1 MSRPDALASPMEPRP
16 HKIDLLFEGAG
27 RDAAARDVAVQAFG
41 AMGAFLENG
50 EEGPLAY
57 AVCLYINAASDSDQ
71 PVASVTAALS
81 ELAEYAMRRC
91 REDHHRAR
99 YQTLAN
105 IIASCVENDPA
116 SSAAAENLQTA
127 STVTD

>member
-1 MSRPDALASPMEPRP
+1 MEPQPDR
-16 HKIDLLFEGAG
+16 INLLFEGAG
-27 RDAAARDVAVQAFG
+27 RDAATPFVAVQAFG

-50 EEGPLAY
+50 DEGPLAY
-57 AVCLYINAASDSDQ
+57 AVRLYINAASDSEQ

-81 ELAEYAMRRC
+81 DLAEHAMRRC

-99 YQTLAN
+99 YQALAS

-116 SSAAAENLQTA
+116 SAAAAENLQNA
-127 STVTD
+127 ST